1 MSEGDEASP
10 DALEVRFQW
19 NVRAV
24 ESARSFVVALSRPHG
39 AILWRSLMVAGVGG
53 GSLMLAKF
61 LSPDTSWLGLAH
73 VALTALVV
81 AGGALWVLSQAEG
94 LQRARRA
101 EKDYRRIDWSSVTIG
116 REGVFLRT
124 ETRDEFISW
133 FGVKRVHDVDG
144 LIYFEHDK
152 QMGIAV
158 PDVAFGDR
166 RERAFF
172 LDTARRFYAG
182 RTPQQPLREEGES
195 WVEDMPPPA
204 KLH

>member
-1 MSEGDEASP
+1 MNEGDGASP

-19 NVRAV
+19 SVRAV
-24 ESARSFVVALSRPHG
+24 ESARRFVTALSRPHG
-39 AILWRSLMVAGVGG
+39 AIFWRSLVVAAVGF
-53 GSLMLAKF
+53 GSLTVAKL
-61 LSPDTSWLGLAH
+61 LSPDTSWLTLAH
-73 VALTALVV
+73 VAVTALVV
-81 AGGALWVLSQAEG
+81 AGGSLWVLSQAEG

-101 EKDYRRIDWSSVTIG
+101 EKDYRRVDWSSVTIG
-116 REGVFLRT
+116 REGIFLRT

-152 QMGIAV
+152 IMGIAV
-158 PDVAFGDR
+158 PDIAFGDR
-166 RERAFF
+166 RERALF
-172 LDTARRFYAG
+172 LDTARRFYAD
-182 RTPQQPLREEGES
+182 RTPQQPLREDGEA